1 MAHLDLAAATG
12 VLKDMYLP
20 KVRYQLNDEAS
31 PTYAQIQSHSQ
42 NVEGESVKGSAHTGR
57 NPSSGSRAEYGDLPT
72 IGRQSYTKF
81 TSDLSYHYGRAGFT
95 GQTIRRARTDV
106 GAFVNAT
113 QNELNRL
120 AVDLDLMMNRQL
132 FNDAEGYLIRPS
144 GNHTSNVIPVAGATR
159 EQYLSLVIGMEL
171 DIGPAGDSKTI
182 GDGVVL
188 TAVDRTNETITVT
201 GTLGTITTSHY
212 IRSHDTYDDTN
223 NRTIESTGLKEM
235 ISSGDTLFGINGASV
250 LPWNS
255 YVNTNATN
263 RTPTEV
269 LFETAMDEIAIE
281 SGAMTDLAVA
291 PHDVCRNYAAQLQGQ
306 KRYID
311 NVELKGGYS
320 ALPISSG
327 QRSIGL
333 LADRFSPGNTA
344 LLLHTPDLVHNR
356 ASDWEWM
363 DEDGAV
369 LSRISGK
376 DAYEATMFCYEE
388 LTLSRRNAHAKIEK
402 LSGLSA

>member
-1 MAHLDLAAATG
+1 MAIPEPTYETVAADDL
-12 VLKDMYLP
+12 P
-20 KVRYQLNDEAS
+20 ES

-42 NVEGESVKGSAHTGR
+42 NVEGETVKGSAHTGR
-57 NPSSGSRAEYGDLPT
+57 NPSSGSRAEYADLPT
-72 IGRQSYTKF
+72 IGRQSYAKF
-81 TSDLSYHYGRAGFT
+81 TSDLRYHYGRAGFT
-95 GQTIRRARTDV
+95 GPTIRRARTDV

-113 QNELNRL
+113 QNELSRL
-120 AVDLDLMMNRQL
+120 ATDLNMMMNRQL
-132 FNDAEGYLIRPS
+132 FNDKEGYLLVPS

-182 GDGVVL
+182 ADGVVL

-212 IRSHDTYDDTN
+212 IRSHDSYDDTN
-223 NRTIESTGLKEM
+223 NRTIESTGLQEM
-235 ISSGDTLFGINGASV
+235 VSSGDAVFGIDGSSV

-255 YVNTNATN
+255 YVNTAGTN
-263 RTPTEV
+263 RTPTEI
-269 LFETAMDEIAIE
+269 LFEVAMDEISIE
-281 SGAMTDLAVA
+281 SGAMTTLAVA

-306 KRYID
+306 RRYID
-311 NVELKGGYS
+311 KVELKSGYT

-327 QRSIGL
+327 QATIGL
-333 LADRFSPGNTA
+333 LADRFCPGNTA
-344 LLLHTPDLVHNR
+344 KLLHTPDLVRNR

-369 LSRISGK
+369 LSRIANK
-376 DAYEATMFCYEE
+376 DAYEATMFLYEE
-388 LTLSRRNAHAKIEK
+388 LTFSRRNAHAKIEA